1 LPAVALTAASVC
13 QPKSVTRFLSADA
26 PLEQVK
32 VSRLVKRADFLR
44 LNRSRKW
51 AAPGLVLQMAE
62 TPDLSPPQASGLRV
76 GFTVT
81 KKVGIA
87 VVRNRAKRRLREA
100 ARAVLP
106 LYACPGHDYVLI
118 GREATLTR
126 PFASLVED
134 LKQAL
139 RKVHGGRPP
148 KAEVP

>member
-1 LPAVALTAASVC
+1 
-13 QPKSVTRFLSADA
+13 
-26 PLEQVK
+26 

-44 LNRSRKW
+44 IARGRRW
-51 AAPGLVLQMAE
+51 TATGLVLQMAPH
-62 TPDLSPPQASGLRV
+62 PDDEPREVRA

-81 KKVGIA
+81 KKIGNA

-106 LYACPGHDYVLI
+106 LYATPGSDYVLV

-126 PFASLVED
+126 QFASLIED

-139 RKVHGGRPP
+139 RKVHGGRSP
-148 KAEVP
+148 KAEES